1 MPRRRGGARQG
12 TPGRAYS
19 NRTDMMT
26 NYDME
31 AGSPAAGGIEPPSDT
46 VSQTPVLPVYP
57 DQIPSLTTPTM
68 RPGEPI
74 TDGLMQGAGRGREA
88 MTNMDPR
95 LTETQRLKK
104 WLPLLEPIARDP
116 ETPDSV
122 RTLVRYI
129 RGS

>member
-1 MPRRRGGARQG
+1 MPRARGGKRQG
-12 TPGRAYS
+12 TPGKGYT

-31 AGSPAAGGIEPPSDT
+31 AGSPAAGGMDANRDT
-46 VSQTPVLPVYP
+46 VSQPVLPVYP
-57 DQIPSLTTPTM
+57 DQIPSLTTPTA

-74 TDGLMQGAGRGREA
+74 TDGLRMGAGRGPEA
-88 MTNMDPR
+88 MTGYDPR
-95 LTETQRLKK
+95 LDETRKLKK
-104 WLPLLEPIARDP
+104 WLPLLEPIARQPD
-116 ETPDSV
+116 TPDSV

>member
-1 MPRRRGGARQG
+1 MPRRRGGKRQG
-12 TPGRAYS
+12 TPGQAYT
-19 NRTDMMT
+19 NRTDMMQ
-26 NYDME
+26 NYNMD
-31 AGSPAAGGIEPPSDT
+31 AGSPAAGGVESRDT
-46 VSQTPVLPVYP
+46 VSQNTQLPIYP
-57 DQIPSLTTPTM
+57 DQTPSLTTPTM

-88 MTNMDPR
+88 LTNFDPR

-104 WLPLLEPIARDP
+104 WLPLLEPIARQP

>member
-1 MPRRRGGARQG
+1 MPRGRGGKRQG
-12 TPGRAYS
+12 TPGKAYT

-26 NYDME
+26 NYDMDQ
-31 AGSPAAGGIEPPSDT
+31 GSPAAGGVEGRDT
-46 VSQTPVLPVYP
+46 VSQPVLPVYP
-57 DQIPSLTTPTM
+57 EQIPSLTTPTM
-68 RPGEPI
+68 RPGEAI
-74 TDGLMQGAGRGREA
+74 TDGLGVGPGRGREA

-95 LTETQRLKK
+95 LTETQKLKK
-104 WLPLLEPIARDP
+104 WLPLLEPIARSP